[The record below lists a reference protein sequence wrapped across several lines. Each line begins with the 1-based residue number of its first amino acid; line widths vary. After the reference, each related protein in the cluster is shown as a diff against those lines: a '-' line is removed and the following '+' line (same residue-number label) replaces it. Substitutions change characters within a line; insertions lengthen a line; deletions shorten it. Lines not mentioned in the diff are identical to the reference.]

1 MYDIVQ
7 RHAFNTDMMGS
18 MYSKS
23 NFVRAT
29 VHMELC
35 YEHTFYNLSLQMD
48 IDKK

>member
-29 VHMELC
+29 VQCTYGAVLRTH
-35 YEHTFYNLSLQMD
+35 FLQLGVANGH
-48 IDKK
+48 